1 MRCPICD
8 FNTDDPEQSLFY
20 SGLQLPGYR
29 RPRMNELGE
38 VVCDC
43 YHSKYDDG
51 LVDFDPDDEDVI

>member
-1 MRCPICD
+1 
-8 FNTDDPEQSLFY
+8 
-20 SGLQLPGYR
+20 
-29 RPRMNELGE
+29 MNELGE